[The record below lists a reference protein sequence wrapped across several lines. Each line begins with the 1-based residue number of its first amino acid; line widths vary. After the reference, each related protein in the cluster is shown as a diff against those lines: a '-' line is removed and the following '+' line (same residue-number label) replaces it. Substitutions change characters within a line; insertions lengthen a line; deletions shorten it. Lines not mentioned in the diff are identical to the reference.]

1 MGVVV
6 VGSTN
11 LDYLLDVAEL
21 PALGETVLATALTK
35 QPGGKGANQAVAA
48 ARMGARVT
56 FVGCV
61 GNDDDGTLMLR
72 QLRAE
77 GIDTS
82 EVEVLGAHSSGLAIV
97 YVVRNGDNSI
107 AVVPGANS
115 QLSATRVRRVVS
127 SRASRGSVVVVQQEI
142 PADAVRAAVAAA
154 DASGARVIL
163 NAAPAGGPAHELLGL
178 CDPLVVNENEAGHL
192 VGSAVN
198 DRAAALRA
206 ADELARRARSV
217 VITLG
222 ADGAVWSDGR
232 RASHVPAPAVAD
244 VADTAGAGDAFVGVL
259 ATVLADGEGLGA
271 AVEAGVLAG
280 SYAVA
285 HTGAQSSYPR
295 REDLAIPA

>member
-1 MGVVV
+1 MGVIV

-11 LDYLLDVAEL
+11 LDYLLEVAEL

-82 EVEVLGAHSSGLAIV
+82 EVEVLGAHPSGLAIV
-97 YVVRNGDNSI
+97 YVVSNGDNSI

-115 QLSATRVRRVVS
+115 QLSATRVHRVLA
-127 SRASRGSVVVVQQEI
+127 SRVGRGSVVVIQQEI

-154 DASGARVIL
+154 DANGARVVL
-163 NAAPAGGPAHELLGL
+163 NAAPAGGPALELLGF
-178 CDPLVVNENEAGHL
+178 CDPLVVNESEAGHL
-192 VGSAVN
+192 VGGAVT

-206 ADELARRARSV
+206 ADRLAQRARSV

-222 ADGAVWSDGR
+222 SDGAVWSDGPR
-232 RASHVPAPAVAD
+232 VTHVPAPSVAD

-259 ATVLADGEGLGA
+259 ATVLADGGALGD
-271 AVEAGVLAG
+271 AVEAGVRAG

-295 REDLAIPA
+295 REDLAVMT